1 MQKEEKYAESRRQLA
16 DLGDG
21 PVRKKRKFL
30 QNDARIERVVG
41 RYGEYKEAQQD
52 AFDGDWREGLLM
64 YMLTLGHSA
73 RGVFL

>member
-30 QNDARIERVVG
+30 QNDVRIERVVV
-41 RYGEYKEAQQD
+41 RYGEYKEAQED
-52 AFDGDWREGLLM
+52 ALDGD
-64 YMLTLGHSA
+64 
-73 RGVFL
+73 